1 MKLAHP
7 FLHVARIADAV
18 LFWPLLAYVIWGEL
32 TPKIPDYLEQTSDK
46 LLHFM
51 AYFLL
56 AAMAAAAVKK
66 RSPAAPVIGLIVLG
80 GMLEIIQGFVGRDM
94 SVYDELANALG
105 AVAGGVAGRGAVQR
119 LRRWSG
125 YW

>member
-1 MKLAHP
+1 MKLPRP
-7 FLHVARIADAV
+7 FLHMARIADAV
-18 LFWPLLAYVIWGEL
+18 LFWPLLVYVIWGEL
-32 TPKIPDYLEQTSDK
+32 TPEVPRYLEQTNDK

-56 AAMAAAAVKK
+56 AAMAAAAKT
-66 RSPAAPVIGLIVLG
+66 RSPVFAVIGLIALG
-80 GMLEIIQGFVGRDM
+80 GVLEIIQGFVGRDM

-105 AVAGGVAGRGAVQR
+105 AVAGGVAGRGAVQM
-119 LRRWSG
+119 LRQWSG